1 MTRLALLALAFLL
14 GACGGENSIDGS
26 RASRIVL
33 QPSDLGSRYMRFD
46 EGRQR
51 RADVAPPR
59 EDPRRFGRTAGWKA
73 RFRVRDA
80 QPLSGVAVVESTADV
95 FGDEKGARRDL
106 DAYAAMVRARTTRS
120 LPVARVGDATS
131 AWEQASG
138 EGRTAPRFFT
148 IAWRSRNATASLTV
162 SGFRVR
168 LADAL
173 ALARKQQARLD
184 RAAG

>member
-1 MTRLALLALAFLL
+1 LRTLALLALALLL
-14 GACGGENSIDGS
+14 GACGGKNSIDGKQ
-26 RASRIVL
+26 ASRIVL

-80 QPLSGVAVVESTADV
+80 QALNGVAVVESMADV
-95 FGDEKGARRDL
+95 FGDENGARRDL
-106 DAYAAMVRARTTRS
+106 DALRVMVRARTARS
-120 LPVARVGDATS
+120 LSVPRVGDETS
-131 AWEQASG
+131 AWEQAAG
-138 EGRTAPRFFT
+138 EEETAPRFFT
-148 IAWRSRNATASLTV
+148 IAWRSRNATASLSV
-162 SGFRVR
+162 SGFGLR
-168 LADAL
+168 LDDAL
-173 ALARKQQARLD
+173 ALARKQQARLE